1 MNHWARK
8 NTGITNTKG
17 QMIPLF
23 LLTWLDGGQRGWS
36 AGYVGM
42 WLELLRKL

>member
-8 NTGITNTKG
+8 NAGITNTKD

-23 LLTWLDGGQRGWS
+23 PLTRLDGGQRG
-36 AGYVGM
+36 
-42 WLELLRKL
+42 